1 MAHDPEFKGRIE
13 VQPQREPVTVRINVS
28 AVYGGD
34 VASVR
39 CALGLTDDG
48 SRPSQA
54 TLAPDYVP
62 PEVAARRA
70 KAPRRFVTPTDLHI
84 PGEWD

>member
-1 MAHDPEFKGRIE
+1 MAYDPEFKGRIE
-13 VQPQREPVTVRINVS
+13 VQPQREPVTVRISVS
-28 AVYGGD
+28 AVYGD

-39 CALGLTDDG
+39 RALGLTGDG
-48 SRPSQA
+48 SQPSQA
-54 TLAPDYVP
+54 TLAPDHVP

-70 KAPRRFVTPTDLHI
+70 KAPRRHATPTDLHI

>member
-1 MAHDPEFKGRIE
+1 MVYNPEVKVRIE
-13 VQPQREPVTVRINVS
+13 VRAQDSFGRL
-28 AVYGGD
+28 
-34 VASVR
+34 VA
-39 CALGLTDDG
+39 CAYHTFTDDG